1 MLLGFPAGLIL
12 VLGKLCMRRKWLTVV
27 YWAARKKWPRWSKL
41 RQVHPVMLC
50 QGPIYYLAPYNV
62 SYMLPW
68 LYVTL
73 FSFQYIKYAR
83 LSIVTQQ

>member
-12 VLGKLCMRRKWLTVV
+12 VLGECPPVSLMLIVV
-27 YWAARKKWPRWSKL
+27 YWAARKKWPRWSRL
-41 RQVHPVMLC
+41 RQIHPVMLC

-73 FSFQYIKYAR
+73 FSFQYIKYVHP
-83 LSIVTQQ
+83 SILAQR